1 MYFLIRVKKAFTL
14 IELIIVI
21 LIISTTYLLIFSNNN
36 FNIKNQEEKITLY
49 NLKDFLLKNFEF
61 EKELSFLCIEK
72 DFTCYVK
79 TDGKIVEDFKINH
92 FFKKIPDIY
101 EYNIQE
107 RRVEFKDLRI
117 ENFDY
122 KVVFE
127 LKINSDYKIN
137 EFILDTLENEIY
149 VFNSIFTKPKFYQT
163 LSESFEV
170 FNLNQIEVKDAF

>member
-1 MYFLIRVKKAFTL
+1 MSLIGVKKGFTL
-14 IELIIVI
+14 IELVIVI
-21 LIISTTYLLIFSNNN
+21 LIISIVYLLIFSNNS

-72 DFTCYVK
+72 DFSCYVK

-92 FFKKIPDIY
+92 FFIKTPDIY
-101 EYNIQE
+101 EYNIEE
-107 RRVEFKDLRI
+107 RRVNFKDLRI

-127 LKINSDYKIN
+127 LKINSDYKTN
-137 EFILDTLENEIY
+137 EFILDTLENKVY
-149 VFNSIFTKPKFYQT
+149 VFNSIFTRPKLYET
-163 LSESFEV
+163 LNESFEA
-170 FNLNQIEVKDAF
+170 FNLSQIEVKDAF

>member
-21 LIISTTYLLIFSNNN
+21 LIISTTYFFIFSNNN

-92 FFKKIPDIY
+92 FFKKTPDIY